1 MQKFRKIFYSKCPNC
16 GEHGIKAF
24 HKTLRRYNPIFKCK
38 YCGKKFKMNM
48 ALSIVVKCGIAA
60 SIGIFGLNFNKVIKI
75 PLWIYCVIAI
85 ILLLLFEYFSPLEE
99 SGE

>member
-1 MQKFRKIFYSKCPNC
+1 
-16 GEHGIKAF
+16 
-24 HKTLRRYNPIFKCK
+24 
-38 YCGKKFKMNM
+38 M

-99 SGE
+99 SEE